1 MSADPPVAAPG
12 EPETS
17 AEAAPVPL
25 PAPVAPPPRCR
36 NCEAVVTDRFCAA
49 CGQRSAVHV
58 LTISEVVHDFVHS
71 VLHLDSTVW
80 RTLRSLL
87 LKPGELTSEFIAGR
101 RARYLPPF
109 RLYLVISIAFFAFS
123 SLLPES
129 DRVIQVGGSTAPVAP
144 VGIGA
149 PGAGEATDAPVR
161 ARGAAAELGQVV
173 ADPEAP
179 AAVREMASQAQ
190 QRIFRG
196 ESAAGCVIE
205 TGWAGLDGLLAD
217 ACRKLEEDG
226 GRRLG
231 QVFVATAP
239 KLMFLFL
246 PLMAAVAMLFYWRP
260 RRLYAEHLVLFLH
273 AHAFVFLWL
282 IVTSGINSIARLD
295 LPGAG
300 LLDALNFA
308 LMLYLPWYVY
318 RAMRVVYA
326 EGRARTAAKMA
337 AISGLYF
344 MMLGFTLAF
353 GIVYSMLSL

>member
-1 MSADPPVAAPG
+1 MSTDPPVETAGAPG
-12 EPETS
+12 SPT
-17 AEAAPVPL
+17 EAAPTPS
-25 PAPVAPPPRCR
+25 PAAPPPRCL
-36 NCEAVVTDRFCAA
+36 NCEAFVTGQFCAA
-49 CGQRSAVHV
+49 CGQRGGVHV
-58 LTISEVVHDFVHS
+58 LTMGEVAHDFVHS

-87 LKPGELTSEFIAGR
+87 LKPGELTNEFVAGR

-123 SLLPES
+123 SLLPEG
-129 DRVIQVGGSTAPVAP
+129 DAIQFDGSAVLVAP
-144 VGIGA
+144 PETGA
-149 PGAGEATDAPVR
+149 PGDGGKDEAASR
-161 ARGAAAELGQVV
+161 AAEAAAKLDQVA

-179 AAVREMASQAQ
+179 AAVRELAVQAR
-190 QRIFRG
+190 QRIAGG
-196 ESAAGCVIE
+196 ESPAGCALE
-205 TGWAGLDGLLAD
+205 TGWARLDRLLAN
-217 ACRKLEEDG
+217 ACRQLEKDG
-226 GRRLG
+226 GQRLG
-231 QVFVATAP
+231 QVFLATAP

-273 AHAFVFLWL
+273 THAFVFLWL
-282 IVTSGINSIARLD
+282 IVTSGINAIARLD

-300 LLDALNFA
+300 LLGALNLA

-337 AISGLYF
+337 AIGGLYF
-344 MMLGFTLAF
+344 MMLGFTVTV
-353 GIVYSMLSL
+353 GIVYSLLSL